1 MRRMYSQ
8 KQIENLVDLSNY
20 DKAVKFNNT
29 VTFDDTIEIG
39 RNSDGIYFESGTDYT
54 IDADDTLNV
63 NATIAFTNAYVD
75 DDGTFSIG
83 DLYIEN
89 GTGSNGGA
97 NVDFQG
103 TGTIILP
110 PKVLVG
116 SLPTSD
122 PGVEGAI
129 YIDNGVLKVSQG

>member
-1 MRRMYSQ
+1 MRRMYSK
-8 KQIENLVDLSNY
+8 KQIENLVDLSDY

-39 RNSDGIYFESGTDYT
+39 SNNDGISFPEGQDNFIHPGDGLYIDGSVNVSDQYITDSCT
-54 IDADDTLNV
+54 M
-63 NATIAFTNAYVD
+63 
-75 DDGTFSIG
+75 G
-83 DLYIEN
+83 DLYIEV
-89 GTGSNGGA
+89 GTGDSGGA

-110 PKVLVG
+110 SEILVG

-122 PGVEGAI
+122 PEVEGAL
-129 YIDNGVLKVSQG
+129 YVDNGVLKVSQG

>member
-1 MRRMYSQ
+1 MRRMYSK

-39 RNSDGIYFESGTDYT
+39 SNNDGIYFEEGTDYT
-54 IDADDTLNV
+54 ITGADTLNV
-63 NATIAFTNAYVD
+63 QCGVNAGDIWVNSSFNV
-75 DDGTFSIG
+75 G
-83 DLYIEN
+83 DLLIEN
-89 GTGSNGGA
+89 GTGDSGGA

-110 PKVLVG
+110 PKVLCG

-122 PGVEGAI
+122 PGVEGQL

>member
-1 MRRMYSQ
+1 MRRMYSK

-29 VTFDDTIEIG
+29 VTFDDTINIG
-39 RNSDGIYFESGTDYT
+39 ENNDGIYFEEGKDYT
-54 IDADDTLNV
+54 ITGADTLNV
-63 NATIAFTNAYVD
+63 GCGVTLSDAWVNSSFNV
-75 DDGTFSIG
+75 G
-83 DLYIEN
+83 DLLIEY
-89 GTGSNGGA
+89 GTGDSGGA

-110 PKVLVG
+110 PKVLIG

-122 PGVEGAI
+122 PHVEGAL
-129 YIDNGVLKVSQG
+129 YVDNGVLKVSQG

>member
-39 RNSDGIYFESGTDYT
+39 SNNDGIYFKEGTDYT
-54 IDADDTLNV
+54 ITGADSLNV
-63 NATIAFTNAYVD
+63 ECGVNASDIWVNSSFNV
-75 DDGTFSIG
+75 G
-83 DLYIEN
+83 DLYIEK
-89 GTGSNGGA
+89 GTGDGGGA

-103 TGTIILP
+103 SGTIILP

-122 PGVEGAI
+122 PHDEGAI

>member
-1 MRRMYSQ
+1 MRRMYSK

-39 RNSDGIYFESGTDYT
+39 SNNDGIYFEEGKDNFIYPGDGLI
-54 IDADDTLNV
+54 IDGGVGVSDV
-63 NATIAFTNAYVD
+63 NITSTW
-75 DDGTFSIG
+75 TCG
-83 DLYIEN
+83 DLYVEK
-89 GTGSNGGA
+89 GTGSGSGA
-97 NVDFQG
+97 KVDYQG

-110 PKVLVG
+110 PEIFCA

-122 PGVEGAI
+122 PGVEGQL

>member
-1 MRRMYSQ
+1 MGRIMHSQ
-8 KQIENLVDLSNY
+8 KQIEDLLDLSNY
-20 DKAVKFNNT
+20 DKEVKFNNT
-29 VTFDDTIEIG
+29 VTFDDTINIG
-39 RNSDGIYFESGTDYT
+39 NNNDGIYFEEGTDYT
-54 IDADDTLNV
+54 ITGADGLIVDCGVTLSDAWVNSSFNV
-63 NATIAFTNAYVD
+63 
-75 DDGTFSIG
+75 G
-83 DLYIEN
+83 DLLIEK
-89 GTGSNGGA
+89 GTGDSGGA

-110 PKVLVG
+110 PVVLAG